1 MANESALK
9 DGNRVPTL
17 LFESGGEVRR
27 VSPLNPLPVASS
39 QDGALLS
46 ESREQT
52 GVGSPTMVT
61 PAAGK
66 RLIVKGMCATLE
78 SATGGEAGI
87 RFAGGKVLHKVYRGD
102 QAGKFIACNFIGA
115 VDEALVVFTVG
126 ISAGQRAFFIVN
138 YQEV

>member
-1 MANESALK
+1 MPNETALK

-27 VSPLNPLPVASS
+27 VSPLNPLPVTTS
-39 QDGALLS
+39 QDGTVLS

-52 GVGSPTMVT
+52 GVGAPTMVT

-66 RLIVKGMCATLE
+66 RLIIKGMSATLE

-87 RFAGGKVLHKVYRGD
+87 RFSGGKVLHKVYRGD
-102 QAGKFIACNFIGA
+102 QAGSFMNCNFIGA
-115 VDEALVVFTVG
+115 VDESLVVFTAG

-138 YQEV
+138 YLEV